1 MLRMINPE
9 AKATVRVE
17 RLHAPHAAAYR
28 ALMLEA
34 YAAAPDAFT
43 ASVEERAP
51 FPIAWWETRLGDG
64 NPDSIV
70 FGAFVGD
77 VLAGAV
83 GLARETRPKTRHK
96 ADVFGMYVTPAHRKS
111 GAGVAMMHAILDHA
125 ASWQG
130 VRMLLLTVSEGNPAA
145 QGLYERFGFVA
156 FGTQPMAI
164 REGERF
170 IAKVHMSRILHEEN
184 DG

>member
-1 MLRMINPE
+1 MLRMMNPD
-9 AKATVRVE
+9 AKPTVRVE
-17 RLHAPHAAAYR
+17 PLRARHAAAYR
-28 ALMLEA
+28 GLMLEA

-43 ASVEERAP
+43 ASVEERGS
-51 FPIAWWETRLGDG
+51 FPLAWWEKRLGDG

-70 FGAFVGD
+70 FGAFVD
-77 VLAGAV
+77 DALAGAV

-96 ADVFGMYVTPAHRKS
+96 VDVFGMYVAPAQRKL
-111 GAGVAMMHAILDHA
+111 GLAAAMMRALLDHA
-125 ASWQG
+125 RAWEG

-156 FGTQPMAI
+156 FGTEPMAI

-170 IAKVHMSRILHEEN
+170 IAKIHMSRILNEEN
-184 DG
+184 AA